1 MKFLPTL
8 IIFGLSAQALG
19 SSYVDYHATK
29 DRRDIHIYELVIS
42 GIRDLLDQLNLDIHN
57 YTGGDPSYLL
67 ADFERI
73 MHTINQG
80 IPIIR
85 SQPSLDDNETGLF
98 IHYVQIKFE
107 DPIRWAIEALIKKRD
122 SLVTAGFG
130 SPILQSLQRLE
141 VAFEDLRDTVSEQIV
156 RERIN
161 FFNAVFN
168 EVVILVLQRGITA
181 FAGPIPTS
189 TGASTASTTIAP
201 PTFTGATSIN

>member
-19 SSYVDYHATK
+19 SSYVDYHTTK

-42 GIRDLLDQLNLDIHN
+42 
-57 YTGGDPSYLL
+57 GGDPSYLL

-189 TGASTASTTIAP
+189 TGVSTASTTIAP